1 MSDRIRHSL
10 TPGKAA
16 QRRAEVQYAVSR
28 VLSRASS
35 VDEALD
41 ALLPALAEAD
51 TDVEGLSGPGRARVE
66 LAIVRQIVSVYG
78 GTVSVR

>member
-10 TPGKAA
+10 APGKTA

-35 VDEALD
+35 VDEGLD

-51 TDVEGLSGPGRARVE
+51 TGRRLHAGRV
-66 LAIVRQIVSVYG
+66 AVHC
-78 GTVSVR
+78 